1 MPPYTNDTHLCVI
14 RLSLYLRFNRIN
26 KSDRPVARQ
35 RERERRD
42 LSIAGERV
50 TSVLHELLD
59 EVWMIPDELF
69 ARIERLIVAGN
80 VVIIVVQNWYPS
92 PNLYE
97 GAGTRSLALRCRT
110 SSPHLTHMTNGSVL
124 GNTLRI
130 CTARD
135 IRLLRRLAVLRRH
148 LKYLARF
155 VDLLKR
161 VLKLHEKLIHSL
173 SNQIAP

>member
-14 RLSLYLRFNRIN
+14 RLSPYLRFNRIN
-26 KSDRPVARQ
+26 KSDCPVARQ

-42 LSIAGERV
+42 LSIAGEHV

-80 VVIIVVQNWYPS
+80 VVIIVVQNWYSS

-97 GAGTRSLALRCRT
+97 GAGTRSLALR
-110 SSPHLTHMTNGSVL
+110 
-124 GNTLRI
+124 
-130 CTARD
+130 
-135 IRLLRRLAVLRRH
+135 
-148 LKYLARF
+148 
-155 VDLLKR
+155 
-161 VLKLHEKLIHSL
+161 
-173 SNQIAP
+173 